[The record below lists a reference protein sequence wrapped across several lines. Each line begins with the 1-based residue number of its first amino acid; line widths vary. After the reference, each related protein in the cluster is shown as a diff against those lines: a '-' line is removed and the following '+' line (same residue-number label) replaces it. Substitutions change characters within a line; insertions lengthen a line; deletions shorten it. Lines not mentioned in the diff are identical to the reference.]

1 MLEAAGIAAPGFWG
15 CRNVGEGEKANASLS
30 DAERDRYSALLE
42 AVGRRRD
49 KAAFAELFEYYAPRV
64 KAFLRR
70 MAADDALAE
79 EIAQDVMVTVW
90 RKAELF
96 DRRQASAS
104 TWIFRIARNR
114 RIDAAR
120 RAARPDLDAY
130 EEALLPSSPAAP
142 DDALETAETEG
153 RVREA
158 LQELPAEQVRL
169 VTLAYYEGL
178 SHTEIAERTNLPLGT
193 VKSRIRLAFNKLR
206 GLLSD
211 E

>member
-1 MLEAAGIAAPGFWG
+1 
-15 CRNVGEGEKANASLS
+15 VSEGENTGASLS
-30 DAERDRYSALLE
+30 ESERARYSALLE

-49 KAAFAELFEYYAPRV
+49 KAAFAALFQYYAPRV

-90 RKAELF
+90 RKAEQF
-96 DRRQASAS
+96 DARQASAS

-120 RAARPDLDAY
+120 RAARPDLDGND
-130 EEALLPSSPAAP
+130 EAFQPSAPAAP
-142 DDALETAETEG
+142 DDALEAAETEG

-158 LQELPAEQVRL
+158 LKNLPPEQIRL

-178 SHTEIAERTNLPLGT
+178 SHTEIAECTNLPLGT

-211 E
+211 D

>member
-1 MLEAAGIAAPGFWG
+1 MGAGD
-15 CRNVGEGEKANASLS
+15 NANASLS
-30 DAERDRYSALLE
+30 QSERDRFSALLA
-42 AVGRRRD
+42 AVGQRRD
-49 KAAFAELFEYYAPRV
+49 KAAFAELFQYYAPRV

-90 RKAELF
+90 RKAEQY
-96 DRRQASAS
+96 DPAQASAS
-104 TWIFRIARNR
+104 TWIYRIARNR

-120 RAARPDLDAY
+120 RAARPDLDAN
-130 EEALLPSSPAAP
+130 EEAFLPSAPAAP
-142 DDALETAETEG
+142 DEALEALETED
-153 RVREA
+153 RVRAA
-158 LQELPAEQVRL
+158 LKNLPAEQIRL

-178 SHTEIAERTNLPLGT
+178 SHTEIAERTDLPLGT

-211 E
+211 D